1 MILVFNCLLFRD
13 AEDAVRSRDG
23 YDYDGYRLRVEFP
36 KGGGSSFRGGRSAG
50 RGPPARRL
58 VQPPSPK
65 MLQRPSKEIKIK
77 IGSVSNSLGR
87 IGR

>member
-1 MILVFNCLLFRD
+1 MYIFQFRD

-36 KGGGSSFRGGRSAG
+36 KGSGGGGGSSFRGGRNNG

-58 VQPPSPK
+58 V
-65 MLQRPSKEIKIK
+65 
-77 IGSVSNSLGR
+77 
-87 IGR
+87 

>member
-1 MILVFNCLLFRD
+1 MFVFRD

-50 RGPPARRL
+50 RGPPARR
-58 VQPPSPK
+58 
-65 MLQRPSKEIKIK
+65 
-77 IGSVSNSLGR
+77 
-87 IGR
+87 

>member
-1 MILVFNCLLFRD
+1 MFLNVLNNFVYGSLFGPLFFIKHILEISFYKMFVFRD

-50 RGPPARRL
+50 RGPPARR
-58 VQPPSPK
+58 
-65 MLQRPSKEIKIK
+65 
-77 IGSVSNSLGR
+77 
-87 IGR
+87 